1 MSAQIQLRKAIEET
15 CTLIRADKTRE
26 TFRVCVKPAL
36 MASSCSGCG
45 RSFRMTT
52 GPSSAGQWWATMSGI
67 GSGNQGNMLEL
78 DCCSFECAQ
87 TLEDGGW
94 KKPKSKCSVDRQE
107 AAGFAKAKRHTISVE
122 FSIGFVEYEE
132 DLVAKWEAMPQ
143 AKLELEV
150 APRNR

>member
-1 MSAQIQLRKAIEET
+1 
-15 CTLIRADKTRE
+15 
-26 TFRVCVKPAL
+26 
-36 MASSCSGCG
+36 
-45 RSFRMTT
+45 
-52 GPSSAGQWWATMSGI
+52 MSGI